1 VDEAPDLRKIL
12 SRNIRNA
19 RSLLRISQAKLA
31 EHSHIS
37 LSYLTDIERCKTW
50 VSDKTLA
57 GIARALNMEAHELL
71 IPEKAPQ
78 RGGGGG
84 QAAVL
89 PRIAELVRAKR
100 ALLRQKAGETM
111 DDLVLEIAHLYEK
124 ADKIPGGE

>member
-12 SRNIRNA
+12 SQNMRHA

-57 GIARALNMEAHELL
+57 SIARALNMEAHELL
-71 IPEKAPQ
+71 IPGKVPEK
-78 RGGGGG
+78 GGSGGE
-84 QAAVL
+84 AVL
-89 PRIAELVRAKR
+89 LPRLAELVRGKR
-100 ALLRQKAGETM
+100 TLLRQKAGEIM
-111 DDLVLEIAHLYEK
+111 DDLILEIARLYEK
-124 ADKIPGGE
+124 TGKIPGE